1 MHNLKTY
8 TGKYAP
14 NPKEFGRW
22 IDATNTNGAVAKVY
36 RNGEWVE
43 ETSTQKESLTKG
55 EIIDLIANS
64 NKSFQTQISNL
75 IDKINYL
82 ERELKRIKK
91 GTAITEQQSESKIG
105 NII

>member
-1 MHNLKTY
+1 MNNLRTFV
-8 TGKYAP
+8 GKYAP
-14 NPKEFGRW
+14 SHKEFGRW
-22 IDATNTNGAVAKVY
+22 VDTTSDPNGSIIKVY

-43 ETSTQKESLTKG
+43 ETSTQKESLTKD
-55 EIIDLIANS
+55 EIIGLIANS

-91 GTAITEQQSESKIG
+91 GTAITEQ
-105 NII
+105 